1 MKVKEEANDKGTKVI
16 IFFPSEKE
24 DNLWSK
30 YIFSV
35 VPQNNTILFFPK
47 NEVANIGIFWNYCW
61 IIITSRK

>member
-35 VPQNNTILFFPK
+35 VP
-47 NEVANIGIFWNYCW
+47 
-61 IIITSRK
+61 